1 MKKKTIHSI
10 IPMLLLVGLLMSGL
24 VTAHAAQAVL
34 RYTGISEL
42 TATLSMSSAG
52 GAKCKGSAEVRS
64 GYTVDLTV
72 ELKQDGYT
80 IKTWTNSGTG
90 TVSASGTYYVMSGH
104 EYVVTT
110 TAEVKDSNG
119 RIIETP
125 SKDSLVSSY

>member
-1 MKKKTIHSI
+1 MRKKTIHSI
-10 IPMLLLVGLLMSGL
+10 IPMLLLVGVLMSGL
-24 VTAHAAQAVL
+24 VPAHAAQAVS

-42 TATLSMSSAG
+42 TAALSMSSAG
-52 GAKCKGSAEVRS
+52 GAKCKGTAIVRS

-72 ELKQDGYT
+72 ELKQDGET
-80 IKTWTNSGTG
+80 IKTWSDTGSG
-90 TVSASGTYYVMSGH
+90 VISAGGTYYVMSGH

>member
-1 MKKKTIHSI
+1 MKKNTISSMVS
-10 IPMLLLVGLLMSGL
+10 MLLLLVVLLSGN
-24 VTAHAAQAVL
+24 VTAHAMNIEP
-34 RYTGISEL
+34 RYTGISS
-42 TATLSMSSAG
+42 LSSSLVISSRG
-52 GAKCKGSAEVRS
+52 GATCGGSAEVRR

-119 RIIETP
+119 RITETP